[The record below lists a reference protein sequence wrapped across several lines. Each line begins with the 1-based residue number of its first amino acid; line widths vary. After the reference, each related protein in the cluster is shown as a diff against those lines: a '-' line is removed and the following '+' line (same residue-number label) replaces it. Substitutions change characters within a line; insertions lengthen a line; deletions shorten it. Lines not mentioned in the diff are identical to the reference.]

1 LFYTLIT
8 RLTVMVKLSPA
19 DPDAAENI
27 RQGHR
32 KEAERDVVENRLSHS
47 FRFGRLSAAVTSPRL

>member
-1 LFYTLIT
+1 
-8 RLTVMVKLSPA
+8 MVKLSPA

-27 RQGHR
+27 RQSHR

-47 FRFGRLSAAVTSPRL
+47 FRFERLSAAVTSPRL